1 MAKETELADAIERAF
16 TSPNVSDSNGESA
29 NLVDVLDDRLKWLG
43 NAIIPRSAVPSAD
56 ASGTGVAS
64 LAEAVM
70 GVTAGLCRIAD
81 AIEELAGAVR
91 DHAIGTRKA

>member
-1 MAKETELADAIERAF
+1 MPKETELTDAIERAF

-29 NLVDVLDDRLKWLG
+29 NIVDVLDDRLKWLG
-43 NAIIPRSAVPSAD
+43 NAIMPRGAVPAPD
-56 ASGTGVAS
+56 ASGTGVSS

-91 DHAIGTRKA
+91 NHRGGNTR